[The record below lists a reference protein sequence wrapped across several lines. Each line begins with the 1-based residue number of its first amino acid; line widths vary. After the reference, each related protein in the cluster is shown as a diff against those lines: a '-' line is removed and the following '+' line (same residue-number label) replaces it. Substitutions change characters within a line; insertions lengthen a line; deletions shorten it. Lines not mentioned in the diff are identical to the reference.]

1 MALPAAAIPALIQG
15 IVGTGQMVGGGISML
30 TNRRP
35 DYEIPESTR
44 QALALAQAQF
54 ADPYMPGYER
64 AEENID
70 LATSNAIR
78 AAQEGGNARAGFQGS
93 VAEAGAATRDLAAR
107 NEMAQQADSEQLQR
121 VLQVMAQAEDLE
133 FQMDEFAPFADRQ
146 QMSADIIG
154 AGLEN
159 YMGAAEDFGLG
170 VESGLIEGME
180 RTPKEKRQRQIIGKA
195 SQSIP
200 GTVSGLM
207 GMSPGITMDAIGQMA
222 KYMANRPR

>member
-1 MALPAAAIPALIQG
+1 MKG
-15 IVGTGQMVGGGISML
+15 IIGTGQVVGGGISML

-44 QALALAQAQF
+44 QALALAQAQY

-64 AEENID
+64 AEENIG

-78 AAQEGGNARAGFQGS
+78 AAQEGGNARAGFQGA

-107 NEMAQQADSEQLQR
+107 NEMAQQADSERLQR
-121 VLQVMAQAEDLE
+121 VLQVMAQAEDME

-159 YMGAAEDFGLG
+159 YIGAAEDFGLG

-180 RTPKEKRQRQIIGKA
+180 MTPREKRLRELALGVSKSA
-195 SQSIP
+195 VQS
-200 GTVSGLM
+200 GGGLATM
-207 GMSPGITMDAIGQMA
+207 SSSAMSPDITIDAIGQMA
-222 KYMANRPR
+222 KYIANRPR